1 MFPSAGGQA
10 DPEARSLDPRA
21 GAASGQVRVGP
32 PASEADELG
41 GDPHTL
47 AWLARVNRLALLSRL
62 VATTLHDMNN
72 ALQVIGGGV
81 ELLQLQPVDIGA
93 VTRAIGG
100 KTDRA
105 NVLLQDLSRFM
116 RDAGDA
122 VEPVDLRAL
131 AEQALALRHFSLAR
145 LRIAATVEGEAT
157 TVPAVRREV
166 LQVLLNL
173 LVNAEA
179 ALRGHPSPALRLHIG
194 ATPNGAVL
202 GVEDNGPG
210 VPVDQRDGLFA
221 GRRQSGDGLM
231 SPLGIGL
238 AVSRALVERRG
249 GTLSFAPREP
259 SGAAFTLTL
268 PASGR

>member
-1 MFPSAGGQA
+1 MV
-10 DPEARSLDPRA
+10 DK
-21 GAASGQVRVGP
+21 
-32 PASEADELG
+32 PASEGDNLG
-41 GDPHTL
+41 AAPDPL
-47 AWLARVNRLALLSRL
+47 AWLARVNRLSLLSRL
-62 VATTLHDMNN
+62 VATTLHDLNN

-81 ELLQLQPVDIGA
+81 ELLQLQPVDIAA

-116 RDAGDA
+116 RDVGDA

-131 AEQALALRHFSLAR
+131 AEQALALRQFSLAR
-145 LRIAATVEGEAT
+145 LRISATVEGEAV

-179 ALRGHPSPALRLHIG
+179 ALRGHASPALRVHVG
-194 ATPNGAVL
+194 TTPDGAVFS
-202 GVEDNGPG
+202 VEDNGPG
-210 VPVDQRDGLFA
+210 VPVDQRDALFA
-221 GRRQSGDGLM
+221 GRRQSGEGLM

-238 AVSRALVERRG
+238 TVSRALVERRG
-249 GTLSFAPREP
+249 GTLRFAPRAP
-259 SGAAFTLTL
+259 SGAAFTVTL
-268 PASGR
+268 PTSGR